1 VIFVIEIY
9 ESKAIRTFLEKY
21 ENRRLEISKEVS
33 RTVQA
38 ILEDVKHRGDKA
50 VTEYTARFDG
60 ADLNAVGLKVTEE
73 EFEAAVKQVPEKL
86 LDIFRRAAANIRK
99 YHESEIR
106 YGGKGKAE
114 SWISKEKNGIIL
126 GQRVTPI
133 YRVGIYVPGGRAAY
147 PSSLLMAA
155 IPAQVAGVKE
165 IIAVTPPGKDGKI
178 LPAVLAAARI
188 ADVREIYR
196 IGGAQAVAA
205 MTFGTESI
213 RPVDKI
219 VGPGNLWV
227 AEAKRQ
233 VFGVV
238 DIDMVAGPSEVV
250 ILADEKANPDFIAA
264 DLLAQ
269 AEHDPAAASICITAS
284 REIADRTKIAVTRQ
298 AETLSRKTI
307 LKESL
312 NHWGAILLVRDMAE
326 GTELVNALAPEH
338 LGLHTEHPWKT
349 LEAIQN
355 AGAIFLGSYSPES
368 AGDYWAGP
376 NHILP
381 TNRTSRFS
389 SPLGTWDF
397 LKRSSIIY
405 YPEKGLKKNA
415 DAIMTF
421 AKTEG
426 LDGHANAV
434 QQRIS

>member
-1 VIFVIEIY
+1 MIEIY
-9 ESKAIRTFLEKY
+9 NNERIHDFLIKFEK
-21 ENRRLEISKEVS
+21 RRLDISKEVS
-33 RTVQA
+33 RTVET
-38 ILEDVKHRGDKA
+38 ILEDVKLRGDKA
-50 VTEYTARFDG
+50 VAEYTAKFDG
-60 ADLNAVGLKVTEE
+60 ADLNAAGMKIS
-73 EFEAAVKQVPEKL
+73 EAEIENAVKQVPEKL
-86 LDIFRRAAANIRK
+86 LDILKQAAENIRK
-99 YHESEIR
+99 YHEKDKIKSWTSE
-106 YGGKGKAE
+106 
-114 SWISKEKNGIIL
+114 EKDGVIL
-126 GQRVTPI
+126 GQRVTAI
-133 YRVGIYVPGGRAAY
+133 NRVGIYVPGGRAAY

-165 IIAVTPPGKDGKI
+165 IIVVTPPGKDGKI
-178 LPAVLAAARI
+178 LPAVLSAASVAGI
-188 ADVREIYR
+188 SEIYR

-219 VGPGNLWV
+219 VGPGNLYV

-250 ILADEKANPDFIAA
+250 ILTDEKANPEFIAA

-269 AEHDPAAASICITAS
+269 AEHDPAAAAICITTS
-284 REIADRTKIAVTRQ
+284 REIAEKTKMAVTRQ
-298 AETLSRKTI
+298 AITLSRKAI
-307 LKESL
+307 LNESL
-312 NHWGAILLVRDMAE
+312 NHWGAILLVRDINE
-326 GTELVNALAPEH
+326 GTELVNTLAPEH
-338 LGLHTEHPWKT
+338 LGLHTEDPWKT
-349 LEAIQN
+349 LENIQN

-368 AGDYWAGP
+368 VGDYWAGP

-381 TNRTSRFS
+381 TNRTARFS

-405 YPEKGLKKNA
+405 YPENRLKKDG

-434 QQRIS
+434 QQRLS